1 VMLRREAAPASA
13 VKLGGERGLRGL
25 AGKES
30 QVTTGVWVSLWPMPV
45 SGGKVLTR
53 PYVDSHRGYVF
64 GRVLCIEFQLWPPL
78 SITFRSASAF
88 ESESL

>member
-53 PYVDSHRGYVF
+53 PYVDSHGYVF
-64 GRVLCIEFQLWPPL
+64 GRVLLNFNYGLL